1 MTGFSTRVEQAFQ
14 ARVKGCH
21 IWMGAL
27 GPLSVREGHDFSR
40 AGRDSNH
47 EGFSPRSTFF
57 TTAQLF
63 LIGRINFVIKKE
75 QTSPSDQ
82 TWVLS
87 SLEHDQL
94 VKAKKHPIPRRHLKG
109 PELLVLW
116 SLRLYLIFMMAV
128 VTYQVWL
135 AAR

>member
-1 MTGFSTRVEQAFQ
+1 ME
-14 ARVKGCH
+14 
-21 IWMGAL
+21 
-27 GPLSVREGHDFSR
+27 
-40 AGRDSNH
+40 N
-47 EGFSPRSTFF
+47 
-57 TTAQLF
+57 
-63 LIGRINFVIKKE
+63 GRIELTMKTEKA
-75 QTSPSDQ
+75 QASDQ

-116 SLRLYLIFMMAV
+116 ALRLYLLFMMAV
-128 VTYQVWL
+128 VANQVWI